1 MTTKSTLD
9 RRRFLSRATIGG
21 ASAAAASTLAAPALA
36 QSSPKINWRMTSSF
50 PPSLD
55 NLFGAAGDLAT
66 MVSEASEGNFVIQP
80 FAPGEI
86 VPALQAADAVSDGT
100 VEAAHS
106 VGYYYW
112 GKDPAWALG
121 STVPFSLSA
130 RAQNAWL
137 YHGGGN
143 EMFNEFLDQYNI
155 HAFPG
160 GNTGVQMGG
169 WYRKEIKSVEDLK
182 GLKFRVGGFAG
193 KVLEKLGV
201 VPQQLAGGDVYPAL
215 EKGTIDAA
223 EFVGPYDDQKLGL
236 AQVAPYYY
244 YPGWWEGGPAVH
256 FMFNKEK
263 FESLPP
269 QYQSLLKT
277 ACQAVNGNMLHEY
290 DWLNPPALKEV
301 VAGGAKLMPFPEDV
315 MQASFDAA
323 NEIYAEL
330 DETNPHWQK
339 MWASIKSFRNDW
351 YLYNQTAEYTYDTFM
366 MIQQR
371 AGKL

>member
-1 MTTKSTLD
+1 
-9 RRRFLSRATIGG
+9 
-21 ASAAAASTLAAPALA
+21 
-36 QSSPKINWRMTSSF
+36 
-50 PPSLD
+50 
-55 NLFGAAGDLAT
+55 
-66 MVSEASEGNFVIQP
+66 
-80 FAPGEI
+80 
-86 VPALQAADAVSDGT
+86 
-100 VEAAHS
+100 
-106 VGYYYW
+106 
-112 GKDPAWALG
+112 
-121 STVPFSLSA
+121 
-130 RAQNAWL
+130 
-137 YHGGGN
+137 
-143 EMFNEFLDQYNI
+143 
-155 HAFPG
+155 
-160 GNTGVQMGG
+160 
-169 WYRKEIKSVEDLK
+169 
-182 GLKFRVGGFAG
+182 
-193 KVLEKLGV
+193 
-201 VPQQLAGGDVYPAL
+201 
-215 EKGTIDAA
+215 
-223 EFVGPYDDQKLGL
+223 
-236 AQVAPYYY
+236 
-244 YPGWWEGGPAVH
+244 
-256 FMFNKEK
+256 MFNKEK